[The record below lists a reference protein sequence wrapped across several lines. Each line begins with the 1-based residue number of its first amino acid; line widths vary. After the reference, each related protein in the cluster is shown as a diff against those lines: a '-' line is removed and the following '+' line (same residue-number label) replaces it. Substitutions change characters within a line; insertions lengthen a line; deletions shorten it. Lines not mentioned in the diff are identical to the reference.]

1 MILVIEV
8 VDIHL
13 VCEPLLPLRISF
25 SHFSVFFSTGFS
37 PFTRV
42 FFFRFSRFPPFFSS
56 LFFFRDV
63 RLRRGEVCK
72 RQNMDIAHGGTD
84 KSHEQ
89 VIDICV
95 FGLVIDYH
103 CCH

>member
-1 MILVIEV
+1 MRGNSENFDGKIDILNFTCLTKEV
-8 VDIHL
+8 WLIQ
-13 VCEPLLPLRISF
+13 EAN
-25 SHFSVFFSTGFS
+25 
-37 PFTRV
+37 
-42 FFFRFSRFPPFFSS
+42 SRGVANSGNWK
-56 LFFFRDV
+56 D
-63 RLRRGEVCK
+63 ECK

>member
-1 MILVIEV
+1 MGSAATWPPIE
-8 VDIHL
+8 
-13 VCEPLLPLRISF
+13 
-25 SHFSVFFSTGFS
+25 
-37 PFTRV
+37 
-42 FFFRFSRFPPFFSS
+42 S
-56 LFFFRDV
+56 LSQ
-63 RLRRGEVCK
+63 RLKITSLSCK